1 MVLFLGGLWGPMF
14 QLDHMKATVQNLR
27 PHNGGGHQLHGQ
39 LQHLAAP
46 GAFIS
51 VTSKSAESKTATATC
66 RPVGMATSSNH
77 RMPSIRVCGVGRP
90 GGQWGEAQWKGWK
103 GGVAGGGKKRILCFR
118 ESCVLSICQCTC
130 TIISLSPSPSKYF
143 SVVGFTPTNGFL
155 VTHILL
161 LPFWAHYVLL
171 WSACILP
178 HMEWVTDY
186 ALYVWHR

>member
-90 GGQWGEAQWKGWK
+90 GGQWPVGGGGGGGQSILCATPVNTIAYFELYSANFLSRAPSLPP
-103 GGVAGGGKKRILCFR
+103 GGVD
-118 ESCVLSICQCTC
+118 LSW
-130 TIISLSPSPSKYF
+130 LS
-143 SVVGFTPTNGFL
+143 G
-155 VTHILL
+155 
-161 LPFWAHYVLL
+161 
-171 WSACILP
+171 
-178 HMEWVTDY
+178 
-186 ALYVWHR
+186 

>member
-90 GGQWGEAQWKGWK
+90 GGQWP
-103 GGVAGGGKKRILCFR
+103 VGGGGGGGGGSQFCAPH
-118 ESCVLSICQCTC
+118 LSTRLRTLSYIRQIFCRGLRHCRQGGWICRGCPDKQ
-130 TIISLSPSPSKYF
+130 
-143 SVVGFTPTNGFL
+143 N
-155 VTHILL
+155 
-161 LPFWAHYVLL
+161 
-171 WSACILP
+171 
-178 HMEWVTDY
+178 
-186 ALYVWHR
+186 